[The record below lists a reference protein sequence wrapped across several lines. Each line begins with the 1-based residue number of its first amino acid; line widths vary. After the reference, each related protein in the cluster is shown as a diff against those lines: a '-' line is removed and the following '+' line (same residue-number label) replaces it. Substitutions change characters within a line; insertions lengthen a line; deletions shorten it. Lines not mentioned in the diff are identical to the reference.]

1 MMTPDANDIARIYGA
16 DALRDAFDEA
26 VSQPMINGHAVPSKL
41 LALPPWWRDPATI
54 PPRQHL
60 FGRHYI
66 RRAMAATIAAGGRA
80 KTTLACSEAVTMST
94 GRDPMTGTALSSGP
108 LSVWL
113 LNGEEDQDELDRR
126 TAAHCQRYG
135 IIEADLGGRLF
146 VQSVRD
152 CPMRIAT
159 IVNGQPVINTA
170 TQEQMTEFIKA
181 NQIDV
186 FMIDPLVSFH
196 GVVENDNS
204 HMDMVVKQGFGAIAN
219 KTNSA
224 GELFHHPGKPK
235 PGQTDTTVE
244 DGRGASALL
253 WAVRSARVLNFM
265 TPAEADRLGMS
276 EEERRLHVRVANGKA
291 NMAPL
296 GKAEWMKIEVE
307 LLPNGIKLPASVRGN
322 RQTPSK
328 TSPLPTWNWRRNW
341 RALAHTATTRARRNG
356 SATRSPVASISPFPT
371 RVPTIRRTSP
381 SSSPSSKPGRTTRFW
396 ALSGGPVKTATRRIS
411 SCPAQPPDRRRP
423 AAIQMTMRP
432 QSNEYTN

>member
-1 MMTPDANDIARIYGA
+1 
-16 DALRDAFDEA
+16 
-26 VSQPMINGHAVPSKL
+26 
-41 LALPPWWRDPATI
+41 
-54 PPRQHL
+54 
-60 FGRHYI
+60 
-66 RRAMAATIAAGGRA
+66 
-80 KTTLACSEAVTMST
+80 
-94 GRDPMTGTALSSGP
+94 
-108 LSVWL
+108 
-113 LNGEEDQDELDRR
+113 
-126 TAAHCQRYG
+126 
-135 IIEADLGGRLF
+135 
-146 VQSVRD
+146 
-152 CPMRIAT
+152 
-159 IVNGQPVINTA
+159 
-170 TQEQMTEFIKA
+170 MTEFIKA

-307 LLPNGIKLPASVRGN
+307 LLPNGDQVACAAVR
-322 RQTPSK
+322 R
-328 TSPLPTWNWRRNW
+328 
-341 RALAHTATTRARRNG
+341 
-356 SATRSPVASISPFPT
+356 
-371 RVPTIRRTSP
+371 
-381 SSSPSSKPGRTTRFW
+381 SSSS
-396 ALSGGPVKTATRRIS
+396 
-411 SCPAQPPDRRRP
+411 
-423 AAIQMTMRP
+423 
-432 QSNEYTN
+432 